1 MYNKIYKCQNCGK
14 VLREEIYENDKE
26 KIALRVINT
35 AEKTKIHCCNKY
47 DIGILEL
54 IAIKKT

>member
-1 MYNKIYKCQNCGK
+1 MQ
-14 VLREEIYENDKE
+14 EIKRCRQTYENDKE

-35 AEKTKIHCCNKY
+35 AEKTKIHCCNKD